1 MFYRSSSEPPA
12 DVFSYIDNRFQKSL
26 NRPRFYKEFL
36 GTAPGREPFCAA
48 DEGFFTF
55 LGGKIREIV
64 PFDRPEVS
72 TRKLDSLLEWIKGA
86 ARSMLATAAAAH
98 YLEVDFATTVD
109 LLEARRIHRPQGRH
123 AVLETY
129 AHAIRDEP
137 LGHEFRL
144 REEVLVVTPGIAI
157 PFPRAM

>member
-1 MFYRSSSEPPA
+1 
-12 DVFSYIDNRFQKSL
+12 
-26 NRPRFYKEFL
+26 
-36 GTAPGREPFCAA
+36 
-48 DEGFFTF
+48 
-55 LGGKIREIV
+55 
-64 PFDRPEVS
+64 
-72 TRKLDSLLEWIKGA
+72 
-86 ARSMLATAAAAH
+86 MLATAAAAH
-98 YLEVDFATTVD
+98 YLEVDFATAVD

-123 AVLETY
+123 ETVQETY